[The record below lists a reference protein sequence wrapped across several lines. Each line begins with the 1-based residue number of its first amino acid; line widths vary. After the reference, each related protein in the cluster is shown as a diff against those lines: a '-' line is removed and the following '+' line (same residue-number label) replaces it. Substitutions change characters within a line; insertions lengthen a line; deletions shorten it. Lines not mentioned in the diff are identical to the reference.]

1 LSSKETIIGEEAEE
15 SELKYLIAIKDIRDK
30 NAELFSQIKNLP
42 KKSRSARRLAEQSG
56 NLLTFF
62 KKGKLDKFVVSDKKE
77 TQELGFLDAI
87 KLFECEEDTKRV
99 EIPPSFYEQIKMNKR
114 YFEEITTEEIGMS
127 LETRTGALDRKILKR
142 LNSNTVKRFDGFT
155 DEQEEYIEL
164 VKTKIDEGA
173 LPKNLAKR
181 IWEKMRDIMNPL
193 EIVRL
198 LQKEISPNLLKDTQ
212 SQAKESMSNVKEV
225 ILSEYFE

>member
-1 LSSKETIIGEEAEE
+1 
-15 SELKYLIAIKDIRDK
+15 
-30 NAELFSQIKNLP
+30 
-42 KKSRSARRLAEQSG
+42 
-56 NLLTFF
+56 
-62 KKGKLDKFVVSDKKE
+62 
-77 TQELGFLDAI
+77 
-87 KLFECEEDTKRV
+87 
-99 EIPPSFYEQIKMNKR
+99 
-114 YFEEITTEEIGMS
+114 
-127 LETRTGALDRKILKR
+127 LDRKILKR